1 MTTFLDTNILIYA
14 QQSGPKADRA
24 QALIA
29 EGGVISVQVLNE
41 TASVLFRKFGR
52 KWSEIERVLI
62 DIDDALGEARSL
74 TVQTH
79 KAAVSLAR
87 DHNISFYDALV
98 IASAQEARCEILF
111 SEDLQDGRRFGSLT
125 VQNPFGV
132 QNDIG
137 A

>member
-1 MTTFLDTNILIYA
+1 MKVFLDTNILIYA

-24 QALIA
+24 QALVA

-41 TASVLFRKFGR
+41 TASVLSRKFGR
-52 KWSEIERVLI
+52 RWGEIEQVLR
-62 DIDDALGEARSL
+62 DIDDALGEARPL
-74 TVQTH
+74 TTQTH
-79 KAAVSLAR
+79 KAAVGLAR
-87 DHNISFYDALV
+87 DHGLSFYDALI
-98 IASAQEARCEILF
+98 IASALEAECELLF
-111 SEDLQDGRRFGSLT
+111 SEDLQDGRRFGTLT

>member
-41 TASVLFRKFGR
+41 TASVLSRKFGR

-62 DIDDALGEARSL
+62 DIEDALGEARPL

-111 SEDLQDGRRFGSLT
+111 SEDMQDGRRFGSLT